1 MLFQFLIFSNRLHSL
16 SELILH
22 RINELMYDFSFARAR
37 YGFVEAARKLFI
49 KLDHAQCS
57 TQAPMLS

>member
-1 MLFQFLIFSNRLHSL
+1 
-16 SELILH
+16 
-22 RINELMYDFSFARAR
+22 MYDFSFARAR

-57 TQAPMLS
+57 TQARRAPSRASIP